1 MRAVNPQVTTQQ
13 TILNKDNI
21 TYTFSGEPYAPDD
34 AGTLANTL
42 GDVNSLLCSDFIFT
56 ILEHIDHS
64 GHDTGFDLENEDF
77 TLIARRYARL
87 FDEGYPSAEIFKE
100 AEEILRLIKH
110 SGREQLIISATEQ
123 GYLLKQVEYFELSH
137 YFTDIL
143 GVSDV
148 LGSSKTERAKKWI
161 AERDVEP
168 EKVLLIGDTQHD
180 YATAR
185 AIGCDCVLVARG
197 HNSKERLEETGCRVY
212 DDLEFVKDLI

>member
-1 MRAVNPQVTTQQ
+1 M
-13 TILNKDNI
+13 KDYKCIIWDWN
-21 TYTFSGEPYAPDD
+21 
-34 AGTLANTL
+34 GTLLDDVPLNIEIVNTL
-42 GDVNSLLCSDFIFT
+42 LRERGKRPVDSVDYYKKEFCFPVIDFYRKV
-56 ILEHIDHS
+56 
-64 GHDTGFDLENEDF
+64 GFDLENEDF

-100 AEEILRLIKH
+100 AEEILRLIKR
-110 SGREQLIISATEQ
+110 SGKEQLIISATEQ

>member
-1 MRAVNPQVTTQQ
+1 M
-13 TILNKDNI
+13 KDYKCIIWDWN
-21 TYTFSGEPYAPDD
+21 
-34 AGTLANTL
+34 GTLLDDVPLNIEIVNTL
-42 GDVNSLLCSDFIFT
+42 LRERGKRPVDSVDYYKKEFCFPVIDFYRKV
-56 ILEHIDHS
+56 
-64 GHDTGFDLENEDF
+64 GFDLENEDF